1 MNRDWM
7 QRHRLKFAWLLI
19 AVLLA
24 FLALRGGLA
33 QWREL
38 SQWQGLAEQAASLQ
52 GGPGLSMERLK
63 QSAEARRVALAEV
76 DEQGKTWH
84 MRGQV
89 ADERALQDWL
99 QALRTE
105 GVQPLQWG
113 LEQDGKVLRF
123 DLVVQP

>member
-123 DLVVQP
+123 DLVMQP

>member
-7 QRHRLKFAWLLI
+7 QRHRLTFAWLLI

-52 GGPGLSMERLK
+52 GGPGLNMERLK

-84 MRGQV
+84 LRGQV

>member
-7 QRHRLKFAWLLI
+7 QRYRLTFAWLLI

-38 SQWQGLAEQAASLQ
+38 SQWQRLAEQAASLQ

-84 MRGQV
+84 LRGQV

-105 GVQPLQWG
+105 GAQPLQWG

>member
-1 MNRDWM
+1 MSRDWM

-84 MRGQV
+84 LRGQV

-123 DLVVQP
+123 DLAVQL

>member
-1 MNRDWM
+1 MNRDWI
-7 QRHRLKFAWLLI
+7 QRHRLKLAWLLI

-24 FLALRGGLA
+24 FLALRWGLA
-33 QWREL
+33 QWREV
-38 SQWQGLAEQAASLQ
+38 SQWRGLAEQAASLQ

-84 MRGQV
+84 LRGQV
-89 ADERALQDWL
+89 ADERSLQDWL
-99 QALRTE
+99 QVLRTE

-113 LEQDGKVLRF
+113 LEQDGKVLHF

>member
-1 MNRDWM
+1 MSRDWM

-84 MRGQV
+84 LRGQV

>member
-7 QRHRLKFAWLLI
+7 QRHRLTFAWLLV

-84 MRGQV
+84 LRGQV

-123 DLVVQP
+123 DLAVQP